1 MEINAPPISVLH
13 AHVFKD
19 SRDPFIALLN
29 EYGVDHEELM
39 LKANVV
45 MAGGFIIDILQ
56 SSAPWA
62 ASLAT
67 VICAFLKNR
76 RSRKVIITKAD
87 NTVVHCEGLSQKEI
101 ESVLSQAKS
110 LTAIDTLRDET

>member
-1 MEINAPPISVLH
+1 MEISAPPISVLH
-13 AHVFKD
+13 VHVFKD
-19 SRDPFIALLN
+19 SRDPFVTLLN
-29 EYGVDHEELM
+29 EYGVAHEELM

-45 MAGGFIIDILQ
+45 MAGGYIIDIIQ

-62 ASLAT
+62 ASLAV

-87 NTVVHCEGLSQKEI
+87 NTVVHCEGLSPKEI
-101 ESVLSQAKS
+101 ESILAQAKS
-110 LTAIDTLRDET
+110 LAAIETLKDET

>member
-1 MEINAPPISVLH
+1 MDTNVPPTAVLH
-13 AHVFKD
+13 VHVFKD

-29 EYGVDHEELM
+29 EHGVAHEELM

-45 MAGGFIIDILQ
+45 MAGGFVVEILQ

-62 ASLAT
+62 AGLAT

-76 RSRKVIITKAD
+76 RSRKVIITTKD
-87 NTVVHCEGLSQKEI
+87 GVVVHCEGLSQPEI
-101 ESVLSQAKS
+101 ESTLENAQS
-110 LTAIDTLRDET
+110 LAAIETNRDAT